1 MAGIDLVSPEGLR
14 LDGRKCHELRKITCK
29 KGVFLKADGSA
40 SIEQGNTKVVAS
52 VFGPHEVTIRSKA
65 LHDTCIINCQ
75 YRMASFSTS
84 ERKNRNKGDRKSI
97 DISLML
103 SKMFETAIMKELY
116 PRSQIDIYIQVI
128 QSDGSNIAASINA
141 ATLALIDAG
150 VPMRDFVCACSSS
163 YVQESFLADINYLEE
178 SSGVSRVTLGM
189 LPKSE
194 KVVFFQMDSRLHK
207 DNLESLME
215 TTKAACLD
223 VWAVLKEAVKEHSHK
238 QAITL
243 VV

>member
-1 MAGIDLVSPEGLR
+1 
-14 LDGRKCHELRKITCK
+14 
-29 KGVFLKADGSA
+29 
-40 SIEQGNTKVVAS
+40 
-52 VFGPHEVTIRSKA
+52 
-65 LHDTCIINCQ
+65 
-75 YRMASFSTS
+75 
-84 ERKNRNKGDRKSI
+84 
-97 DISLML
+97 
-103 SKMFETAIMKELY
+103 MKELY

-150 VPMRDFVCACSSS
+150 VPMRDFVCACSTS
-163 YVQESFLADINYLEE
+163 YVQENFLADINYLEE

-207 DNLESLME
+207 DNLETLIE